1 MMNSRNLIS
10 LVGAAAFVTILSAC
24 GNLDRQQV
32 GTGTGAVLG
41 GAAGQ
46 ALTDSTLG
54 TIGGAA
60 AGGVIGSEV
69 TDERRA
75 PPPRQPY

>member
-1 MMNSRNLIS
+1 MNTRNLIP
-10 LVGAAAFVTILSAC
+10 LVSAAGLVTILSAC

-41 GAAGQ
+41 GAAGS
-46 ALTDSTLG
+46 ALTGSTLG

-60 AGGVIGSEV
+60 AGGVIGSEM
-69 TDERRA
+69 TDDRRA
-75 PPPRQPY
+75 PPPR